1 MKKLTFFLM
10 LLLGA
15 FTTNAQF
22 IETELTDIPVNDLEY
37 DSFTG
42 MVYGSIPASYGP
54 DGNSIGVFNPM
65 NQTLEYT
72 IPVGPNPN
80 DIDLSDDGT
89 HLWVA
94 LEGNGHIARIRLS
107 DNTVDLDFS
116 LGANEDGELLF
127 PAEISVMPGTN
138 STIAV
143 SLKEGDGGSPEYAG
157 TVIYDNAIKRT
168 EMETSH
174 TGLNTLT
181 FGDDPETLWGYNN
194 ESSGFELFACEIDVS
209 GIAETEEYEDYI
221 SGFNQSISYHNGRLY
236 STRGNIIDISSG
248 SPELVANIDIG
259 FYAAVTVDESA
270 GLIVYAYDDVH
281 EEGIIRF
288 DIETFTVFDLMPVAT
303 ALGEVDD
310 IVNCG
315 PNSYIITTDE
325 DQVIFIYPEDLGFE
339 QSVDNFEFSVYPNPT
354 NSEFQISE
362 VDMVNIRHI
371 QILDLTG
378 QVVETFSGNE
388 TTFNVADLPS
398 GTYFIR
404 VTTGKVSYVEQFIKL

>member
-65 NQTLEYT
+65 TQTLEYT
-72 IPVGPNPN
+72 IPVGPTPT

-89 HLWVA
+89 YLWVA
-94 LEGNGHIARIRLS
+94 LEGNGHVARIKLS
-107 DNTVDLDFS
+107 DTLVDLDFS

-127 PAEISVMPGTN
+127 PEEISVMPGSIT
-138 STIAV
+138 TIAV
-143 SLKEGDGGSPEYAG
+143 SLKKSSGSPEYAG
-157 TVIYDNAIKRT
+157 TVIYDDAIKRV

-194 ESSGFELFACEIDVS
+194 ESSGFELFACDIDVS
-209 GIAETEEYEDYI
+209 GISETEEYEDYI

-259 FYAAVTVDESA
+259 FYAAVTIDESL
-270 GLIVYAYDDVH
+270 GLITYAYDDVH

-288 DIETFTVFDLMPVAT
+288 DIETFTVFDLIPVAT

-315 PNSYIITTDE
+315 PHTYVLSTDE

-354 NSEFQISE
+354 NGVFQISGIDARD
-362 VDMVNIRHI
+362 VSTIQVLDMV
-371 QILDLTG
+371 G
-378 QVVETFSGNE
+378 SVVQTFSGNE
-388 TTFNVADLPS
+388 ATFNVADLPS

>member
-1 MKKLTFFLM
+1 
-10 LLLGA
+10 
-15 FTTNAQF
+15 
-22 IETELTDIPVNDLEY
+22 
-37 DSFTG
+37 

-65 NQTLEYT
+65 TQTLEYT
-72 IPVGPNPN
+72 IPVGPTPT

-89 HLWVA
+89 YLWVA
-94 LEGNGHIARIRLS
+94 LEGNGHVARIKLS
-107 DNTVDLDFS
+107 DTLVDLDFS

-127 PAEISVMPGTN
+127 PEEISVMPGSIT
-138 STIAV
+138 TIAV
-143 SLKEGDGGSPEYAG
+143 SLKKSSGSPEYAG
-157 TVIYDNAIKRT
+157 TVIYDDAIKRV

-194 ESSGFELFACEIDVS
+194 ESSGFELFACDIDVS
-209 GIAETEEYEDYI
+209 GISETEEYEDYI

-259 FYAAVTVDESA
+259 FYAAVTIDESL
-270 GLIVYAYDDVH
+270 GLITYAYDDVH

-288 DIETFTVFDLMPVAT
+288 DIETFTVFDLIPVAT

-315 PNSYIITTDE
+315 PHTYVLSTDE

-354 NSEFQISE
+354 NGVFQISGIDARD
-362 VDMVNIRHI
+362 VSTIQVLDMV
-371 QILDLTG
+371 G
-378 QVVETFSGNE
+378 SVVQTFSGNE
-388 TTFNVADLPS
+388 ATFNVADLPS